1 MSQIVT
7 KCDKKGIDFM
17 REKQG
22 YREQLACILTFTE
35 GKNLLS
41 LKDVREFTGVKDNRT
56 LKKRYSFENG
66 YISAS
71 ELAKQM
77 I

>member
-1 MSQIVT
+1 MAKLKGS
-7 KCDKKGIDFM
+7 DKL

-77 I
+77 TA